1 MIKEKD
7 IVIRVEPE
15 FKKTLQQKAKL
26 LGLSL
31 SSFVRSVLVKE
42 LKNNK

>member
-7 IVIRVEPE
+7 IIIRVEPE
-15 FKKTLQQKAKL
+15 FKKTLQQKAKS

-42 LKNNK
+42 LNKK

>member
-7 IVIRVEPE
+7 ITIRVTIEL
-15 FKKTLQQKAKL
+15 KQQLQKRAKS

-31 SSFVRSVLVKE
+31 SSFIRTILIKTIKDE
-42 LKNNK
+42 